1 MMRFVIAAFVAFLA
15 TGAAAET
22 ASTPIRFSHH
32 ASERLEERHIQRAWV
47 EHVVHM
53 PDWTEPDP
61 QHKPS
66 VHVAFGRIGEA
77 KDQILHVV
85 YADVDGAELV
95 ITEFFDRA
103 AARRAPRQ

>member
-1 MMRFVIAAFVAFLA
+1 MIRIVIAAFVAFLA
-15 TGAAAET
+15 SGVAAET
-22 ASTPIRFSHH
+22 AALPIRFSHH
-32 ASERLEERHIQRAWV
+32 ASERLEERHIQKVWV

-61 QHKPS
+61 QHKLS
-66 VHVAFGRIGEA
+66 VHLAFGRIAEA
-77 KDQILHVV
+77 QGQILHVV

-103 AARRAPRQ
+103 AAKRAPFR